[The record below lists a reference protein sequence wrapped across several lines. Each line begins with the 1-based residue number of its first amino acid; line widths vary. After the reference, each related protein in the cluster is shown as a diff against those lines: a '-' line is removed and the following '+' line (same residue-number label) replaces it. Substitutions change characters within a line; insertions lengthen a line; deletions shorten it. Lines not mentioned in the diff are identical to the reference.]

1 MYIYIHYMGFA
12 PQPVDDGATAS
23 SRNPNSFLPPM
34 VDLDSC
40 CFQGYPTPNQGP
52 VLHNISALKP

>member
-1 MYIYIHYMGFA
+1 MGFA